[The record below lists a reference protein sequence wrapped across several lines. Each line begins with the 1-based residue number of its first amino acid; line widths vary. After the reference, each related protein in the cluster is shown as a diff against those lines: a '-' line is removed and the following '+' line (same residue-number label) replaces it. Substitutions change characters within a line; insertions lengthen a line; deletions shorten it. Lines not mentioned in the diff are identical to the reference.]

1 MQDNNSDILLE
12 KNGKFYISKWTKHT
26 KNVCL
31 FETERVSHVELETEH
46 YPMERMW
53 DSIFTKPLQGRS
65 CREFR
70 EELMNLTVDYEDENP
85 CEYVGNTTG
94 VSVTNT
100 YIQEIPMPGIVHT
113 MNPIYQQ

>member
-1 MQDNNSDILLE
+1 
-12 KNGKFYISKWTKHT
+12 
-26 KNVCL
+26 
-31 FETERVSHVELETEH
+31 
-46 YPMERMW
+46 
-53 DSIFTKPLQGRS
+53 
-65 CREFR
+65 
-70 EELMNLTVDYEDENP
+70 MNLTVDYEDENP